1 VRAPASANPCRIS
14 NPRSAA
20 RPGRQPTN
28 ETKATSARC
37 PLWGA
42 LRTQLRHRAT
52 SHKCQFATKC
62 DAATMSLF
70 YHLIGEGNKGVWN
83 SKTEHLGRLEVDA
96 ESVSYDVSRAR
107 GYLLRSLKA
116 AVWCRSHYSP
126 SRLKRTPF
134 QVSTMSRPHRL
145 NNQPPF
151 RCTAV

>member
-1 VRAPASANPCRIS
+1 MRTYTGHLA
-14 NPRSAA
+14 RS
-20 RPGRQPTN
+20 
-28 ETKATSARC
+28 E
-37 PLWGA
+37 
-42 LRTQLRHRAT
+42 
-52 SHKCQFATKC
+52 KCQFATKC

-83 SKTEHLGRLEVDA
+83 SKTERLGRLEVDA

-134 QVSTMSRPHRL
+134 QISTMSRPHRL

-151 RCTAV
+151 R